1 MAAKKAKSKQRAKK
15 AAPKAKAKSKPAA
28 TREFKSLS
36 DVRTAIDK
44 IDAQIVPLLCR
55 RLHFVTQAAHFKPSV
70 KGVVVQSRVE
80 EVIENAR
87 RIAKAAGSHPDTIE
101 VVYRALIDAFTADEQ
116 RRWREINSRP

>member
-1 MAAKKAKSKQRAKK
+1 MAAKAKSKRRAKK
-15 AAPKAKAKSKPAA
+15 AAPKSKPAA
-28 TREFKSLS
+28 KREFKSLS

-87 RIAKAAGSHPDTIE
+87 RIAKTAGGRPDTIE
-101 VVYRALIDAFTADEQ
+101 VVYRAVIDAFTADEQ
-116 RRWREINSRP
+116 RRWREINPRS